1 MNELTVATIDVN
13 SLTCKALGNNLKKA
27 QQALVKANGNAWD
40 YAQAMANIVNG
51 KLFEEDFETV
61 EKFADL
67 IGISKSNLSKQAR
80 VCAVRTSL
88 KKMGYD
94 TTNIT
99 VSWACELLP
108 VHKGDMFEQFVEESK
123 LAIDWTVKEVRDA
136 VKAWVGEYKTQ
147 KDPKNS
153 VYGTTKESREETVE
167 TEEATETEVAD
178 LYTIQIKKS
187 NSTDKWETFE
197 VSVTESELDEIVKII
212 SEKSVG
218 ESHN

>member
-1 MNELTVATIDVN
+1 MNELTVAIDVN
-13 SLTCKALGNNLKKA
+13 NLVCKALGNNLKKA

-40 YAQAMANIVNG
+40 YAQAMANIMNG
-51 KLFEEDFETV
+51 KLFEEDFDTV

-108 VHKGDMFEQFVEESK
+108 VHKEKVFEPFVEESK
-123 LAIDWTVKEVRDA
+123 LTTDWTVKEVRDA
-136 VKAWVGEYKTQ
+136 VKVWTEEHKKPKSEKTEVVGES
-147 KDPKNS
+147 DN
-153 VYGTTKESREETVE
+153 VESAEERAE
-167 TEEATETEVAD
+167 QETEVAD
-178 LYTIQIKKS
+178 LYTIQLKKS
-187 NSTDKWETFE
+187 NSTDKWNTFE
-197 VSVTESELDEIVKII
+197 VSVTESELAEIIKMI
-212 SEKSVG
+212 SEKSVSA
-218 ESHN
+218 SHN

>member
-1 MNELTVATIDVN
+1 MNELTVTTIDVN
-13 SLTCKALGNNLKKA
+13 NLVCKALGNNLKKA

-40 YAQAMANIVNG
+40 YAQAMANIMNG

-61 EKFADL
+61 EKFANL

-88 KKMGYD
+88 KKMDFD

-108 VHKGDMFEQFVEESK
+108 VHKEEVFEDFVKESE
-123 LAIDWTVKEVRDA
+123 LTTDWTVKEVRDA
-136 VKAWVGEYKTQ
+136 VKAWSEEHK
-147 KDPKNS
+147 KPKAE
-153 VYGTTKESREETVE
+153 K
-167 TEEATETEVAD
+167 TEEIEESDSTESPEKVAETETEVAD
-178 LYTIQIKKS
+178 LYTIQLKKS
-187 NSTDKWETFE
+187 NSIDKWETFE
-197 VSVTESELDEIVKII
+197 VSVTESELAEIIKMI
-212 SEKSVG
+212 SEKSVS

>member
-13 SLTCKALGNNLKKA
+13 NLVCKALGNNLKKA

-40 YAQAMANIVNG
+40 YAQAMANIMNG
-51 KLFEEDFETV
+51 QLFEEDFETV

-108 VHKGDMFEQFVEESK
+108 VHKEKVFEQFVEESE
-123 LAIDWTVKEVRDA
+123 LATDWTVKEVRNA
-136 VKAWVGEYKTQ
+136 VKAW
-147 KDPKNS
+147 
-153 VYGTTKESREETVE
+153 
-167 TEEATETEVAD
+167 TEEHKKPKTEKAEEVEESDNVESPEKVAETETEIAD
-178 LYTIQIKKS
+178 LYTIQLRKS
-187 NSTDKWETFE
+187 NSNDTWTTFE
-197 VSVTESELDEIVKII
+197 VSVTETEWEEIKKMI
-212 SEKSVG
+212 SEKSVS

>member
-13 SLTCKALGNNLKKA
+13 SLICKALGNNLKKA

-51 KLFEEDFETV
+51 KLFEEDFETI

-88 KKMGYD
+88 KKMDFD

-108 VHKGDMFEQFVEESK
+108 VHKEEVFEDFVKESG
-123 LAIDWTVKEVRDA
+123 LTTDWTVKEVRDA
-136 VKAWVGEYKTQ
+136 VKTWAEKHKIDKVQ
-147 KDPKNS
+147 KNS
-153 VYGTTKESREETVE
+153 AYGTTKESREETAE
-167 TEEATETEVAD
+167 TAEKETEVAD
-178 LYTIQIKKS
+178 LYTIQLKKS

-197 VSVTESELDEIVKII
+197 VSVTESELAEIIKMI
-212 SEKSVG
+212 SEKSVS

>member
-1 MNELTVATIDVN
+1 MHELTVATIDVN
-13 SLTCKALGNNLKKA
+13 NLVCKALGNNLKKA

-88 KKMGYD
+88 KKMDFD

-108 VHKGDMFEQFVEESK
+108 VHKEEVFEDFVKESE
-123 LAIDWTVKEVRDA
+123 LTTDWTVKEVRDA
-136 VKAWVGEYKTQ
+136 VKAWSEEHK
-147 KDPKNS
+147 KPKAEKIE
-153 VYGTTKESREETVE
+153 VEESDNVESAEETAE
-167 TEEATETEVAD
+167 PETEVAD
-178 LYTIQIKKS
+178 LYTIQIKKL
-187 NSTDKWETFE
+187 NSHDTWAVYE
-197 VSVTESELDEIVKII
+197 VSVTESELAEIVKLI
-212 SEKSVG
+212 SEKSVS

>member
-13 SLTCKALGNNLKKA
+13 NLTCKALGNNLKKA

-40 YAQAMANIVNG
+40 YAQAMANIMNG

-94 TTNIT
+94 TANIT

-108 VHKGDMFEQFVEESK
+108 VHKEEVFEQFLEESE
-123 LAIDWTVKEVRDA
+123 LTTNWTVKEVRDA
-136 VKAWVGEYKTQ
+136 VKSWLREYKTQ
-147 KDPKNS
+147 KNS
-153 VYGTTKESREETVE
+153 VYGTTKESREETAE
-167 TEEATETEVAD
+167 TETEVAD

-187 NSTDKWETFE
+187 NSNNTWTTFE
-197 VSVTESELDEIVKII
+197 VSVTESELEEIVKMISGKSI
-212 SEKSVG
+212 SESY
-218 ESHN
+218 N